1 MKVIINPRV
10 AGKIPIILLVN
21 NIYKRRLIIVFMD
34 KIFEITDKFGN
45 KIRLTNKQYKHI
57 QKHPYLHDL
66 IEILKLAI
74 KNPTTIRYNEEDES
88 VKYFYK
94 EFKEML
100 PEERYLLVSIKFLNK
115 EGFIITAFYTN
126 KITGSKWKI

>member
-1 MKVIINPRV
+1 
-10 AGKIPIILLVN
+10 
-21 NIYKRRLIIVFMD
+21 MD

-57 QKHPYLHDL
+57 QKHPHLHDP
-66 IEILKLAI
+66 IDVLKLAI
-74 KNPTTIRYNEEDES
+74 RNPTAIRYNEEDES
-88 VKYFYK
+88 IKYFYK

-100 PEERYLLVSIKFLNK
+100 PEERYLLISIKFLNK